1 MRRTAVR
8 ILTLIV
14 LIVGFSEAAWAQ
26 QEQDE
31 RVVGVLSALEERWD
45 KLPGLSAQFTH
56 TWEWVLA
63 GETQVT
69 TGTMRLA
76 ARNRFRIETPD
87 LILVSDGTTIWQHT
101 PSQNQVVIDNF
112 NPMRPNATPEQL
124 FLAFTEDS
132 RAEWLREEGR
142 GSSQQAVIRLHRSET
157 ADPATVDAWVELER
171 MLVVRLEYADGAG
184 NRHRYELDDIQ
195 LIEQAEEH
203 FRFTIPEGA
212 IVVDLRPGG
221 SR

>member
-1 MRRTAVR
+1 MRRAAVR
-8 ILTLIV
+8 IVTVFI
-14 LIVGFSEAAWAQ
+14 LIVGSGGAAWAQ

-31 RVVGVLSALEERWD
+31 RVARVVTALEERWD
-45 KLPGLSAQFTH
+45 NLPGLSARMTH

-69 TGTMRLA
+69 TGSIRLA
-76 ARNRFRIETPD
+76 DRNRFRIETED
-87 LILVSDGTTIWQHT
+87 FVLVSDGTTIWQHT
-101 PSQNQVVIDNF
+101 PSQNQVVIDNV
-112 NPMRPNATPEQL
+112 NPGRPNATPEQL
-124 FLAFTEDS
+124 FLAFTHES

-142 GSSQQAVIRLHRSET
+142 GRSRKAVIRLHRSET
-157 ADPATVDAWVELER
+157 ADPATVDAWVEMER
-171 MLVVRLEYADGAG
+171 MIVVRLEYTDGAG
-184 NRHRYELDDIQ
+184 NRHRYELDEIQ
-195 LIEQAEEH
+195 LVEQSEEQ

>member
-1 MRRTAVR
+1 MRRATAG
-8 ILTLIV
+8 ILTLIA
-14 LIVGFSEAAWAQ
+14 LIAGSSGAAWAQ

-31 RVVGVLSALEERWD
+31 RVVAVLAALEDRWD
-45 KLPGLSAQFTH
+45 NLPGLSAEFTH

-69 TGTMRLA
+69 TGLMRLA
-76 ARNRFRIETPD
+76 SENRFRIETED
-87 LILVSDGTTIWQHT
+87 LVLVSDGTTIWQHT

-112 NPMRPNATPEQL
+112 NPRRPNATPEQL
-124 FLAFTEDS
+124 FLAFTEES

-142 GSSQQAVIRLHRSET
+142 ERARQAVIRLHRSEA

-184 NRHRYELDDIQ
+184 NRHRYELDDIR
-195 LIEQAEEH
+195 LTEQAQEY